1 MGDRADDCAT
11 LIPFRASSRDVA
23 DHALTLGLER
33 TPCRQLSHFFQDFVA
48 IERLYSPVDL
58 AYPFFGDPD
67 PLALKS
73 GIVSIQP
80 FAKLL
85 ALRFGQLRQFLKNFG
100 KAHSATLSFSMRI
113 PDVEESWPGQAKR
126 MTNW

>member
-1 MGDRADDCAT
+1 MGDKADDCVT
-11 LIPFRASSRDVA
+11 LIPFRANSRDIA

-33 TPCRQLSHFFQDFVA
+33 SPCRQLSHFFQDFVA
-48 IERLYSPVDL
+48 IERLYSPVNL

-67 PLALKS
+67 PLALKG

-85 ALRFGQLRQFLKNFG
+85 PLRFGQLRQFLKNFG
-100 KAHSATLSFSMRI
+100 KAHSASIKLTHMALFRSIENLIS
-113 PDVEESWPGQAKR
+113 P
-126 MTNW
+126 